1 MGYSDIF
8 EQIAEVILEDP
19 VARQAYV
26 SSMNREISFTEALAI
41 MVVHFWRESRQLKKN
56 LMGYVLTHASP
67 YPIPDFGE

>member
-1 MGYSDIF
+1 MGDSDIF

-41 MVVHFWRESRQLKKN
+41 MVVHFWRENRQLKKD
-56 LMGYVLTHASP
+56 LMGYVLSQRSP
-67 YPIPDFGE
+67 